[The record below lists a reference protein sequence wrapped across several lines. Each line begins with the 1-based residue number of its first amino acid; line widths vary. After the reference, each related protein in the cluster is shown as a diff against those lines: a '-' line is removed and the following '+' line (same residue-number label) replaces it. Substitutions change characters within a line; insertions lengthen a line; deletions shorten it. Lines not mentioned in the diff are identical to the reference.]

1 MMSDCKWV
9 RNASQSL
16 CCSLTF
22 FIALRI
28 EWCKA
33 RAREMCWSEAVA
45 LLMEE
50 MRRVNTLIGGIKR
63 HIGVQNSSQH
73 KWRVL

>member
-1 MMSDCKWV
+1 
-9 RNASQSL
+9 
-16 CCSLTF
+16 
-22 FIALRI
+22 
-28 EWCKA
+28 
-33 RAREMCWSEAVA
+33 
-45 LLMEE
+45 MEE